1 MADYKL
7 EIELKITAKPL
18 TPKTGL
24 KVRPPF
30 ERNKFIVS
38 ASAIRFLYGA
48 TAKSEIATLVTNAM
62 KVPTL
67 SQALSTVIPPEAITL
82 PATSITN
89 SAYTLNGSVH
99 PHATSTAIS
108 FDHGLTIALGTNNAA
123 ASGTPSSLDAFTAFS
138 YTRSSGVTA
147 LTQYYHR
154 VKAIQ
159 GSITIYGQT
168 LSFKTPA

>member
-38 ASAIRFLYGA
+38 ATAVRYFYGA
-48 TAKSEIATLVTNAM
+48 AKSEIATLVTEAM
-62 KVPTL
+62 KIPTT
-67 SQALSTVIPPEAITL
+67 SRAVSTVIPPEVVTL
-82 PATSITN
+82 AATTITN
-89 SAYTLNGSVH
+89 AAYTLNGTVH

-108 FDHGLTIALGTNNAA
+108 FDHGITIALGTNNAA
-123 ASGTPSSLDAFTAFS
+123 ASGTPSSLDAVTAFS

-154 VKAIQ
+154 IKAVQ
-159 GSITIYGQT
+159 GTITLYGQT
-168 LSFKTPA
+168 QTFKTPA